1 VEENSPNAAAAAVSV
16 DGRRGWIVTAAAAI
30 GLLVS
35 APSIWLFTSGVF
47 LLPLSAELQVSR
59 GQMAAALAMFPL
71 CVALAAPAA
80 GYLVD
85 RAGGP
90 LVASVSVLLFAIALT
105 CIAYAPAHYAAFTA
119 IVAFAGLISAGQ
131 TAIPYCRVVGGW
143 FDRRRGLAL
152 SVALTG
158 VGIGAAV
165 FPIVAQHMIAAH
177 GWRAAMLSIAAAA
190 AVIAFPAVAL
200 LLRDPPKGKG
210 GAAGVAPTSGMTR
223 TQAFRDRQFWLIAA
237 AFILI
242 GCGTAGVPVHFPAL
256 LQDRGVAPGRAAA
269 LLSAIGVSLIFGR
282 LFTGWLL
289 DRMHA
294 GRVGFILFA
303 LSAAGVALL
312 ATTASPPLLLLGAI
326 TVGLA
331 TGAEYD
337 LMAFLVTRYFGFR
350 HFGTLFGALTL
361 LFSVGAAAGPAL
373 VGEAFDR
380 TGGYFA
386 GFLALAAGLLAASV
400 CLLNLG
406 RYPAAQGRPPSPQA
420 AIPVPAPGA
429 PAPPGGARSL
439 LGVSQ
444 HHGEAPRFGKDK
456 LERTRVLFGA
466 RAKRRHRNP
475 DRSQDAMSL
484 GEHRGHDGVR
494 ALHPLVAADSEA
506 SVANGVEF
514 AQQIR

>member
-1 VEENSPNAAAAAVSV
+1 MRRQNETRNRQGGGKFVECGAAAVSV

-90 LVASVSVLLFAIALT
+90 LVASVSVLLFAIGLT
-105 CIAYAPAHYAAFTA
+105 CIAFAPAHYAAFAA

-165 FPIVAQHMIAAH
+165 FPLVAQHMIAAH

-256 LQDRGVAPGRAAA
+256 LQDRGVAPGPAAA

-294 GRVGFILFA
+294 GRVESSYSRCRPPASLCWRPRPA
-303 LSAAGVALL
+303 RRSCCL
-312 ATTASPPLLLLGAI
+312 APSPLGSPPARNTTSWRFWSRGI
-326 TVGLA
+326 
-331 TGAEYD
+331 
-337 LMAFLVTRYFGFR
+337 
-350 HFGTLFGALTL
+350 
-361 LFSVGAAAGPAL
+361 S
-373 VGEAFDR
+373 
-380 TGGYFA
+380 
-386 GFLALAAGLLAASV
+386 ASV
-400 CLLNLG
+400 TSARCSG
-406 RYPAAQGRPPSPQA
+406 R
-420 AIPVPAPGA
+420 
-429 PAPPGGARSL
+429 
-439 LGVSQ
+439 
-444 HHGEAPRFGKDK
+444 
-456 LERTRVLFGA
+456 
-466 RAKRRHRNP
+466 
-475 DRSQDAMSL
+475 
-484 GEHRGHDGVR
+484 
-494 ALHPLVAADSEA
+494 
-506 SVANGVEF
+506 
-514 AQQIR
+514 

>member
-1 VEENSPNAAAAAVSV
+1 VEEYSPNVSATAGSA
-16 DGRRGWIVTAAAAI
+16 DGPRGWMVTAAAAI
-30 GLLVS
+30 GLFVS

-47 LLPLSAELQVSR
+47 LLPLTAELHVSR
-59 GQMAAALAMFPL
+59 GQTAAALAIFPL

-85 RAGGP
+85 RVGGP
-90 LVASVSVLLFAIALT
+90 LVARVSVLLFAIALT
-105 CIAYAPAHYAAFTA
+105 SIASAPANYAAFAA

-131 TAIPYCRVVGGW
+131 TAIPYCRVVSGW

-158 VGIGAAV
+158 VGIGAAA
-165 FPIVAQHMIAAH
+165 FPVVAQHMIGAH
-177 GWRAAMLSIAAAA
+177 GWRAAMLSIAATAL
-190 AVIAFPAVAL
+190 VIAFPAVAL
-200 LLRDPPKGKG
+200 LLRDPPKGG
-210 GAAGVAPTSGMTR
+210 SRTASVAATSGMTR
-223 TQAFRDRQFWLIAA
+223 AQAFRDRQFWLIAA

-242 GCGTAGVPVHFPAL
+242 GGGTAGVPVHFPAL
-256 LQDRGVAPGRAAA
+256 LHDRGVAPGLAAA
-269 LLSAIGVSLIFGR
+269 LLSAIGISLIFGR

-361 LFSVGAAAGPAL
+361 FFSVGAAAGPAL
-373 VGEAFDR
+373 VGAAFDR
-380 TGGYFA
+380 TGGYFV
-386 GFLALAAGLLAASV
+386 GYLALAAALLTASV

-406 RYPAAQGRPPSPQA
+406 RYPVAQSRAPSPPA
-420 AIPVPAPGA
+420 AVPVPALGA
-429 PAPPGGARSL
+429 AVGSER
-439 LGVSQ
+439 VS
-444 HHGEAPRFGKDK
+444 
-456 LERTRVLFGA
+456 
-466 RAKRRHRNP
+466 
-475 DRSQDAMSL
+475 
-484 GEHRGHDGVR
+484 
-494 ALHPLVAADSEA
+494 
-506 SVANGVEF
+506 
-514 AQQIR
+514 